1 MLFAAATQHRRFT
14 GGRHRPTEHG
24 SQEAGDARS
33 ESLAEIAVDERVDAA
48 VAGAEPLRQRSEVAF
63 EDTPLE
69 AVGFRRRGENSTQV
83 DDVEREPRGSE
94 EHEDGHQHP
103 QQARLGAADV
113 GGGTRLGRQVH
124 DATAPDFYANQR
136 VEDADADERQQV
148 AGEENDA
155 DGKGGKHPW
164 RRPVGVADG
173 ELVAAAD
180 DERPL
185 TVDEQPRQEY
195 DDRKY
200 PDGAYNAQ
208 RSIRGHFSRRG
219 VKNLY
224 VSTNIECS
232 LRR

>member
-1 MLFAAATQHRRFT
+1 MFPTATQHRRFT
-14 GGRHRPTEHG
+14 GGGHWPTEHG
-24 SQEAGDARS
+24 AQEAGDARA
-33 ESLAEIAVDERVDAA
+33 ESLAEIAIDERVDAA
-48 VAGAEPLRQRSEVAF
+48 VAGAEPLRQRSEVVF
-63 EDTPLE
+63 EDTPFQ

-94 EHEDGHQHP
+94 ENEDGHQHP

-113 GGGTRLGRQVH
+113 GGGTRLGRQV
-124 DATAPDFYANQR
+124 DDTTAPDFDADQR
-136 VEDADADERQQV
+136 VEDANADERQQV

-155 DGKGGKHPW
+155 DGKGGKHPR
-164 RRPVGVADG
+164 RRPVGVAGD

-200 PDGAYNAQ
+200 PDGAYDAH
-208 RSIRGHFSRRG
+208 RSGCRHFSRLR

-224 VSTNIECS
+224 ISTNIECS
-232 LRR
+232 LLR